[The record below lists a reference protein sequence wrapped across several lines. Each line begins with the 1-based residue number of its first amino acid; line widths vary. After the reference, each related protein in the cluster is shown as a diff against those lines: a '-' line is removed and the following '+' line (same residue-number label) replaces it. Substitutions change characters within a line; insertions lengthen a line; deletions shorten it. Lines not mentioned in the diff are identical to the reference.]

1 MTKDNRT
8 LILAGLMV
16 LSWFLPLSHYYNSNL
31 SHFNTTKYYLLSTS
45 PSVLL
50 IEDIQVLA
58 YFSIILLPLFY
69 VLNHFDVIQTKKI
82 IFRITLYVATL
93 SIVYLFIKHY
103 PFEYENSFFFI
114 YHLMFFYFGFR
125 VDNAIT

>member
-8 LILAGLMV
+8 LILAGLMI

-50 IEDIQVLA
+50 IEDVQVLA
-58 YFSIILLPLFY
+58 YLSIILLPVLY
-69 VLNHFDVIQTKKI
+69 VLNYFDVIQTKKI

-93 SIVYLFIKHY
+93 SIVFLFIKHY
-103 PFEYENSFFFI
+103 PFKYENSFFFI
-114 YHLMFFYFGFR
+114 YHLSFNVFLLR
-125 VDNAIT
+125 V